1 MIAFTANA
9 TLSVNSNTT
18 TMKIFNIPGTSFSP
32 RRALG
37 VDVLK
42 RAIARTTGIPTT
54 RQGLERKIGRTLIK
68 GAARLLKK

>member
-1 MIAFTANA
+1 
-9 TLSVNSNTT
+9 
-18 TMKIFNIPGTSFSP
+18 MKIFNLPGTSFSP